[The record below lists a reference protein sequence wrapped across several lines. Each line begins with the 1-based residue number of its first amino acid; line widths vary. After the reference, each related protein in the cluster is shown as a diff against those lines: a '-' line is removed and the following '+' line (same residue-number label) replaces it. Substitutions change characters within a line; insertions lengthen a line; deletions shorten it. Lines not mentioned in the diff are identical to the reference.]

1 MPGEPGTIDNLVSGL
16 AGVFSPLREH
26 IEDGTTLDLLAE
38 LGIQFPNSLTSDPGF
53 SNAVQS
59 ISAALV
65 SLPELTRSL
74 SAAVEA
80 DDQAT
85 AVQAAFQI
93 IKRIADLIAGFTTVA
108 NAIKAN
114 SYPGLAPADVNAF
127 ADALPKRLVEYLV
140 IRQTEDALPVA
151 AASLDFIGVF
161 SRTRNN
167 VGSPDPTKPP
177 FTKRELHL
185 GAISDLFKSP
195 GDLLRAKYGWGNPG
209 FDGRDLLRKLETLS
223 LEMGLPALYTDGPVP
238 TLDLVFLEIQ
248 PKTDVSPPG
257 LRVAVHEPL
266 KGASTFTTG
275 GPEWSLEFATEAQAA
290 VAAALILQSDG
301 SFAITSPSAPV
312 QGTMQATFRTKPTP
326 GANAY
331 ILVGDPG
338 KSRLEFQEFSMGLSS
353 TLTFD
358 SATLTA
364 DGDVGADARIK
375 GGQLVIDLSEADGF
389 IGTILSAAKFSTQFD
404 IAMGV
409 SRKGFYFEGSGGLEI
424 QIPLHVNLAVVEIE
438 SLTVGIG
445 LTPQGLPISLGAD
458 LKANLGPLTAVVENM
473 GVQAMFAFDDDHKG
487 NLGPLDVG
495 FAFKPPRGLGLAVD
509 TGVVKG
515 GGYLYFDFEKEEYAG
530 ALELAVMDIV
540 TVKAIGLVTTRMPD
554 GSKGFSLLLIISA
567 EFTGIQLGFG
577 FTLSGLGGLL
587 GLNRTM
593 QLTVIATG
601 VRTGGINS
609 VMFPK
614 DVVANAPR
622 IISDLRVYFPPME
635 GRFLVGLMAKI
646 GWGTPTLA
654 SISLGL
660 IVEIPPGKIAILGVL
675 KVALPAEEAALIL
688 IQVNFIGAIEPDK
701 SRLWFFAELFESR
714 VLFISIE
721 GGMGLLVAWGDD
733 ANFVLSVGGFHP
745 RFNPPPLP
753 FPVPKRLAIDILNTP
768 VSRIRVECYFAVT
781 SNTVQFGARA
791 ELRLGF
797 DELGIFGHVAFDAL
811 FQFSPFYF
819 VIDISGSVELKVF
832 GLGLFSIRLDFSL
845 EGPTPWRAK
854 GEGTLSLL
862 FFDIS
867 ADFDITWGDREDTSL
882 PPIPVMPLLA
892 DEFNKAENWRA
903 ELPPG
908 NSLLVSLRR
917 PADTEGL
924 VLHPV
929 GALVVSQRRVPLDLD
944 IAKVGSQKV
953 ADATRFTVKVTTTG
967 LGKNG
972 DRKEQFAMGQFLDLS
987 NDEKLSRK
995 GYELQDGGVVLS
1007 AVGRQAVSSRAVKRT
1022 VRYEMIIF
1030 DSKYKKTLMRFV
1042 AFSGTLFTH
1051 FLRGNS
1057 AAKSELSQATKKLFV
1072 PFDDKVTVRQE
1083 AYVVA
1088 TNVDNKPVNPTKA
1101 VFASEAEAY
1110 DYMRAH
1116 TLVSPEFAGA
1126 LHVIPAHEA
1135 VMPDRSH

>member
-16 AGVFSPLREH
+16 AGIFSPLRDH
-26 IEDGTTLDLLAE
+26 IDDGTVLELLAE
-38 LGIQFPNSLTSDPGF
+38 LGIQFPDSLAANPGF
-53 SNAVQS
+53 SNALKS
-59 ISAALV
+59 ISDAVV
-65 SLPELTRSL
+65 SLPELSRAL
-74 SAAVEA
+74 SAAVTA
-80 DDQAT
+80 DNQSVE
-85 AVQAAFQI
+85 VQTAFQI
-93 IKRIADLIAGFTTVA
+93 IKRIADLIIGLTTVGS
-108 NAIKAN
+108 AIKAN
-114 SYPGLAPADVNAF
+114 AFPGLTPAEVNAF
-127 ADALPKRLVEYLV
+127 ADALPKRLVDYLV

-151 AASLDFIGVF
+151 AAGLDFAGIFDRTQQNIG
-161 SRTRNN
+161 SA
-167 VGSPDPTKPP
+167 DPAKPP
-177 FTKRELHL
+177 FTKRDLHL
-185 GAISDLFKSP
+185 SAIGDFFKSP
-195 GDLLRAKYGWGNPG
+195 SDVLQTKYGWGNPD
-209 FDGRDLLRKLETLS
+209 FDGRDLLRKLETLA
-223 LEMGLPALYTDGPVP
+223 LEMGLPAIYTDLPVP
-238 TLDLVFLEIQ
+238 TLDIVFLEIQ

-257 LRVAVHEPL
+257 LRVVVHEPL
-266 KGASTFTTG
+266 KGSNTFNTS
-275 GPEWSLEFATEAQAA
+275 GPEWSLEFTTEAQAT
-290 VAAALILQSDG
+290 VQVALIIQPDG
-301 SFAITSPSAPV
+301 TFSITSPSAPV
-312 QGTMQATFRTKPTP
+312 QGKIQATFKTKPTP
-326 GANAY
+326 GSNAY
-331 ILVGDPG
+331 ILFGDPG
-338 KSRLEFQEFSMGLSS
+338 KSRLEFQEFSMQLSS

-358 SATLTA
+358 AGTHTA
-364 DGDVGADARIK
+364 DGDFGTEARIK

-389 IGTILSAAKFSTQFD
+389 IGKILSAAKFSTQFD
-404 IAMGV
+404 IAMGY
-409 SRKGFYFEGSGGLEI
+409 SQKGFYFEGSAGLEI
-424 QIPLHVNLAVVEIE
+424 QIPLHLNLAIIEIE

-445 LTPQGLPISLGAD
+445 LTPQGLPVSLGAD
-458 LKANLGPLTAVVENM
+458 LKANLGPLLAVVENM
-473 GVQAMFAFDDDHKG
+473 GVRATFKFDDDHKG

-495 FAFKPPRGLGLAVD
+495 FAFMPPRGLGLSVD
-509 TGVVKG
+509 AGVVKG
-515 GGYLYFDFEKEEYAG
+515 GGYLYFDFDKEEYAG

-577 FTLSGLGGLL
+577 FTLVGLGGLL

-593 QLTVIATG
+593 QLTEIATG

-622 IISDLRVYFPPME
+622 IISDLKIYFPPME

-660 IVEIPPGKIAILGVL
+660 IVEIPPGKIAILGIL
-675 KVALPAEEAALIL
+675 KVALPAEEAPLIL

-768 VSRIRVECYFAVT
+768 AYRIRVEGYFAVT

-791 ELRLGF
+791 ELRLGL
-797 DELGIFGHVAFDAL
+797 DDLGIFGHIAFDAL

-819 VIDISGSVELKVF
+819 IIEISGSVELKVF
-832 GLGLFSIRLDFSL
+832 GVGLFSISLEFSL

-854 GEGTLSLL
+854 GKGTLSLL

-867 ADFDITWGDREDTSL
+867 ANFDITWGDREDTSL
-882 PPIPVMPLLA
+882 PPIPVMPLLT

-908 NSLLVSLRR
+908 NNLLVSLRTV
-917 PADTEGL
+917 ADTEGL

-929 GALVVSQRRVPLDLD
+929 GTLVVSQRRVPLDLD

-953 ADATRFTVKVTTTG
+953 GDAKHFKVDVSTTG

-972 DRKEQFAMGQFLDLS
+972 DRKERFAMGQFLDLS

-995 GYELQDGGVVLS
+995 GYELQNGGVVLS
-1007 AVGRQAVSSRAVKRT
+1007 AVGRQTVSSRAVKRI
-1022 VRYEMIIF
+1022 VRYEMIVF
-1030 DSKYKKTLMRFV
+1030 DSKYKKQLNRFFT
-1042 AFSGTLFTH
+1042 FSGTLFMH

-1057 AAKSELSQATKKLFV
+1057 AAKSPLSQATKKLFV
-1072 PFDDKVTVRQE
+1072 PFGDKVTVQQE
-1083 AYVVA
+1083 SYVVA
-1088 TNVDNKPVNPTKA
+1088 TNFDNKPFNPAKA
-1101 VFASEAEAY
+1101 FFDSEAEAY
-1110 DYMRAH
+1110 DFMH
-1116 TLVSPEFAGA
+1116 TQTNANPEITGT
-1126 LHVIPAHEA
+1126 LHVIPSHEA
-1135 VMPDRSH
+1135 VMADRS